1 LDPLLLTRLQRGCDS
16 LGLAP
21 DAGQQERL
29 LDYLDLLV
37 KWNSAYNLTAV
48 RDPVQMVTRHLLDSL
63 SIAPCLVGQHVI
75 DVGTGAGLPGIPL
88 AIMLPTTRFALL
100 DSNGKKTRFLFQVKT
115 ALCLDNMQVHHAR
128 VESFRPPAPYDAVL
142 SRAFASLADMV
153 AACRHLLAP
162 QGCFLAMKGAYPA
175 QEIAQLAPAYA
186 VTAVHELS
194 IPGLD
199 EQRHLVE
206 LVIRN
211 SGEAP

>member
-1 LDPLLLTRLQRGCDS
+1 MLTRLQRGCEA

-21 DAGQQERL
+21 DSAQQERL
-29 LDYLDLLV
+29 LDYLALLL
-37 KWNSAYNLTAV
+37 KWYSAYNLTSV
-48 RDPVQMVTRHLLDSL
+48 RDPAQMVTRHLLDSL
-63 SIAPCLVGQHVI
+63 AVAPHLRGEHVI
-75 DVGTGAGLPGIPL
+75 DVGTGAGLPGVPL
-88 AIMLPTTRFALL
+88 AIMFPGTRFALL

-153 AACRHLLAP
+153 ASCRHLLAP